1 MKDISVMIAQEAM
14 SALRYNKRLQ
24 PDLFC
29 ILSILECWFLY
40 FLACRPNTNESYD
53 AQTCS
58 HLVLGCC

>member
-29 ILSILECWFLY
+29 ILSILKC
-40 FLACRPNTNESYD
+40 
-53 AQTCS
+53 
-58 HLVLGCC
+58 